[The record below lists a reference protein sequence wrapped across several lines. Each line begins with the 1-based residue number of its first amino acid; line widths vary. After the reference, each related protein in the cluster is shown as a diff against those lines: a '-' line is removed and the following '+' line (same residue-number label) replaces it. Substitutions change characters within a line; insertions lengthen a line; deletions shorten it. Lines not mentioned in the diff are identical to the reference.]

1 MSLGGIILPAFEHRG
16 NYSLFPIFTI
26 LLCVQV
32 KGKMEGFPMLLVGNK
47 CDEESG
53 KREVSAKTG
62 EALEVKIIKY
72 LKD

>member
-1 MSLGGIILPAFEHRG
+1 
-16 NYSLFPIFTI
+16 
-26 LLCVQV
+26 
-32 KGKMEGFPMLLVGNK
+32 MEGFPMLLVGNK